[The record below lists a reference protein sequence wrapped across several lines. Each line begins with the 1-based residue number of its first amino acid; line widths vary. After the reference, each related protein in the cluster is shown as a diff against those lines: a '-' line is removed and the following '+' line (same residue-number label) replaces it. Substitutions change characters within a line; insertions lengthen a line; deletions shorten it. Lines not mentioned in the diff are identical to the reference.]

1 MAGGVQSSKALAPHL
16 ATGTGVRHGAFRTD
30 VSHSTLVNHALYQA
44 GWFACILGAAW
55 HRPLAGFLIA
65 TLLTAGHVWRAED
78 RAAES
83 RLILVA
89 LTLGIVV
96 EGAQLAGGTYARFT
110 SGSIVA
116 WMSPP
121 WLLAMWAQFATT
133 FRFSMRGVMAHP
145 WRAMVF
151 GLVGGPI
158 AFLAGERLGAVAL
171 ARPLLPALLQLAIAW
186 GVALYL
192 CARATHAIAPAQ
204 IGGRYRP

>member
-1 MAGGVQSSKALAPHL
+1 MRAHVP
-16 ATGTGVRHGAFRTD
+16 
-30 VSHSTLVNHALYQA
+30 HSTLFNYVLYQT

-55 HRPLAGFLIA
+55 HRPMTGFGIA
-65 TLLTAGHVWRAED
+65 VLLTAVHVWRAED

-83 RLILVA
+83 RLILLA
-89 LTLGIVV
+89 LTLGVAV
-96 EGAQLAGGTYARFT
+96 EGLQVWNGTYAQFT
-110 SGSIVA
+110 SGSVMA
-116 WMSPP
+116 WMAPP

-158 AFLAGERLGAVAL
+158 AFLAGERLGAVTL
-171 ARPLLPALLQLAIAW
+171 ARPLVPALLQLAIAW

-192 CARATHAIAPAQ
+192 CARVTRAIAPAHA
-204 IGGRYRP
+204 GGRYRT